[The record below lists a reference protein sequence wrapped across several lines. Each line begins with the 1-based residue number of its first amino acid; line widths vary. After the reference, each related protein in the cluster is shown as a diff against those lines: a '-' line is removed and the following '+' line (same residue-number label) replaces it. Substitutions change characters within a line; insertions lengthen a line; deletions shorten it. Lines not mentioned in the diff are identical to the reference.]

1 MFGKFMKCIFRIQ
14 LSLDIFALLYII
26 TFIELLQKRENIIIF
41 LLDDFKWQWNNEKNN
56 GIYEL

>member
-26 TFIELLQKRENIIIF
+26 TFTELLQKRENISLSTKLLKIEIYIF
-41 LLDDFKWQWNNEKNN
+41 TR
-56 GIYEL
+56 